1 MQEGGDL
8 VVRECGVFGASRDFD
23 DISPLEEEVCSRGKM
38 IAEED
43 GDGFGLFET
52 VNEER
57 LIAGEIEITVFG
69 RVDEVFESD

>member
-1 MQEGGDL
+1 
-8 VVRECGVFGASRDFD
+8 
-23 DISPLEEEVCSRGKM
+23 M

-52 VNEER
+52 VNEEGV
-57 LIAGEIEITVFG
+57 IAGEIEITVFG